1 MNKNGKVIYF
11 LFFEAGSGRKNGM
24 FVYETVKMNA
34 KSTTVVNCTE
44 TMSLCVKNDL
54 VQLHK
59 YTSCS
64 CSL

>member
-1 MNKNGKVIYF
+1 MAKLFISF
-11 LFFEAGSGRKNGM
+11 FFEAGSGRKNGM

>member
-24 FVYETVKMNA
+24 FVYETMKMNA

-44 TMSLCVKNDL
+44 TMSLFK
-54 VQLHK
+54 K
-59 YTSCS
+59 
-64 CSL
+64 